1 MTLKLLSGVGFR
13 TSALIPNN
21 AGAFPDLNEVDCLM
35 YNSAYLQGSPPSPS
49 NLHTIKSGAP
59 HRVRPLS
66 AICHIAHALH
76 HSGSARFSWCTI
88 V

>member
-35 YNSAYLQGSPPSPS
+35 YNSAYLQGSPP
-49 NLHTIKSGAP
+49 L
-59 HRVRPLS
+59 PLQS
-66 AICHIAHALH
+66 AHD
-76 HSGSARFSWCTI
+76 
-88 V
+88 